1 MPRTPMDYSKTIIY
15 KIVCNDLT
23 NKDCYIGHTTNMA
36 KRKHNHKYVCNNE
49 NDNYHNNKLYK
60 IIRQNGG
67 WSNWTMVLVETFPC
81 KDNHEACKRQR
92 ELYEELGA
100 NMNRI
105 EADEELDQYNKEY
118 RDERELDLKQKQK
131 HYREANKDYYKDY
144 QKKYREEHREEKQ
157 EYHKEYNQK
166 YYQKNKA
173 EIIEKYKQKIKCE
186 FCNKL
191 QTKWNMR
198 RHMGTCKS
206 KPKEEN

>member
-118 RDERELDLKQKQK
+118 RDERKLDLKQKQK

-144 QKKYREEHREEKQ
+144 QKNTAKNIVK
-157 EYHKEYNQK
+157 
-166 YYQKNKA
+166 KNKS
-173 EIIEKYKQKIKCE
+173 ITRNI
-186 FCNKL
+186 
-191 QTKWNMR
+191 TKNI
-198 RHMGTCKS
+198 TK
-206 KPKEEN
+206 K